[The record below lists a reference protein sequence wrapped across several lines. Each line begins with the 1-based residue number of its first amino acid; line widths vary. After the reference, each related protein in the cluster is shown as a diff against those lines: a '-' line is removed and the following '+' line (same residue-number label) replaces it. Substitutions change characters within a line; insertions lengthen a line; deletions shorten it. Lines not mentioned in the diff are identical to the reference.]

1 VTVSGVPGRFG
12 FFELYQPNGCDASV
26 LLRDLGTAF
35 RGELSYSRSSGLRP
49 VYEDGA
55 SDAPTGNLVMVWPMT
70 CTSTH
75 S

>member
-35 RGELSYSRSSGLRP
+35 RGDALSYSRSCGLRP
-49 VYEDGA
+49 VYEDA
-55 SDAPTGNLVMVWPMT
+55 HQTRRPAIR
-70 CTSTH
+70 
-75 S
+75 